1 VVSFQPEKFVTCN
14 CCGKS
19 ILEKCAIED
28 DGNLLC
34 GDCVVKSTKKEVKQV
49 EQNAAEV
56 RKKEYEQA
64 RREVTRKQRQRV
76 VGIFSL
82 CLAIFDGVQA
92 FNYLNRPE
100 PVKSVHVD
108 LSENLDTVR
117 SIIIFALD
125 SYRRGNGGNVPATLD
140 ELIPEYLPLKLKPYF
155 KELSYKKISDKEF
168 VLTNDSQE

>member
-1 VVSFQPEKFVTCN
+1 V
-14 CCGKS
+14 
-19 ILEKCAIED
+19 I
-28 DGNLLC
+28 
-34 GDCVVKSTKKEVKQV
+34 KSTNKEVKQV

-64 RREVTRKQRQRV
+64 RREVARKQRQRA
-76 VGIFSL
+76 VGVFFL
-82 CLAIFDGVQA
+82 CLAIFAGVQA

-100 PVKSVHVD
+100 PVKSIHVE

-117 SIIIFALD
+117 SIIVFALD